1 MNRGA
6 WFWKLAVAWALVIF
20 GLSSIP
26 GASFPASKI
35 FSYDKLAH
43 AGVYAVLGAF
53 CFLALRTRNASKG
66 TGVLIAMSG
75 VAATIYGCTDE
86 IHQLFVAGRSADP
99 RDVMA
104 DAVGGFTG
112 AFVASM
118 LVAAADRRSTPP
130 IAAPSVPPPNSNRAS

>member
-6 WFWKLAVAWALVIF
+6 WFWRLAVAWALLIF

-26 GASFPASKI
+26 GAAFPASKL

-53 CFLALRTRNASKG
+53 CFLALRVRNGTKG
-66 TGVLIAMSG
+66 TGVLIAMAG
-75 VAATIYGCTDE
+75 VLTTVYGCTDE

-99 RDVMA
+99 RDVLA

-112 AFVASM
+112 AFVAS
-118 LVAAADRRSTPP
+118 LLASVADKRATPT
-130 IAAPSVPPPNSNRAS
+130 IGAPSVPPPSSSAS

>member
-6 WFWKLAVAWALVIF
+6 WFWKLALVWALLIF

-26 GASFPASKI
+26 GAAFPTSKI

-53 CFLALRTRNASKG
+53 CFLALPPRNDGKKN
-66 TGVLIAMSG
+66 GVLIL
-75 VAATIYGCTDE
+75 AAGLLTTLYGCTDE
-86 IHQLFVAGRSADP
+86 LHQLFVPGRSADL
-99 RDVMA
+99 RDVLA

-112 AFVASM
+112 ALVASR
-118 LVAAADRRSTPP
+118 LAAVLERRSPP
-130 IAAPSVPPPNSNRAS
+130 GIVAPSVPPPNSNRAS

>member
-6 WFWKLAVAWALVIF
+6 WFWKLAVAWALLIF

-26 GASFPASKI
+26 GAAFPASKI

-53 CFLALRTRNASKG
+53 CFLALRVRNATKG
-66 TGVLIAMSG
+66 PGVLIAMSG
-75 VAATIYGCTDE
+75 VVTTLYGCTDE

-99 RDVMA
+99 RDVVA

-112 AFVASM
+112 AFVAS
-118 LVAAADRRSTPP
+118 LLLAATEKRASHA
-130 IAAPSVPPPNSNRAS
+130 IGVPSVPPPNSNRAS